1 MCVSFLWPSP
11 KFPTLFS
18 VYFQYVP
25 WENLQFEAQILY
37 PCTLKV
43 VGSHSRIVF
52 LTWCS
57 HKPSMSPKTL
67 YVPTNPL
74 RPHKSSSSPQTFY
87 VPTNPLRPHKSST
100 SPQTL
105 YVSTN
110 LDVPTSPLRPHKPWC
125 PHKPWHPH
133 KTWRPHKSWRPHKT
147 WCPHKTWLPRQT
159 RRPHKTLKLFFCLQ
173 LKVKYTG
180 LLCSVTSFFQ
190 K

>member
-43 VGSHSRIVF
+43 VGSHSWIVF

-67 YVPTNPL
+67 TSPQILFIPTNLLRPHKPSTSTQIVYVPTNPL
-74 RPHKSSSSPQTFY
+74 R
-87 VPTNPLRPHKSST
+87 L
-100 SPQTL
+100 
-105 YVSTN
+105 
-110 LDVPTSPLRPHKPWC
+110 HKPWC
-125 PHKPWHPH
+125 PHKPSTSP
-133 KTWRPHKSWRPHKT
+133 
-147 WCPHKTWLPRQT
+147 QT
-159 RRPHKTLKLFFCLQ
+159 LMSPQTLTSTQNLTSTQILTPTQ
-173 LKVKYTG
+173 DLMSTQN
-180 LLCSVTSFFQ
+180 VTSPPN
-190 K
+190 